1 MSEAFIDG
9 SRKLKFEYKD
19 RSITADAR
27 SLIPRLSLEFEIHYI
42 SSESKSGELEYNV
55 FINFGRAEL
64 KVRKQVFPEVGETL
78 YVGSLIP
85 EERFFTLLSPNSSSS
100 TRWYIDLD
108 HYRLSQLEKIRE
120 GKDLQMCVDLFLIV
134 ELQRESPSMRPIQFP
149 SLYIEVPKS
158 DWVEK
163 ILPQLKY
170 KEVSLIELPKLDRPE
185 FSNII
190 VEIDKAWKMY
200 SMGEYKEV
208 LTNCRIAIEGL
219 TDVVKSRGFHKEVEE
234 EGKKKTVPDWESALG
249 HEKMGDLMRSF
260 IQKLYD
266 FLSPG
271 AHYGKSI
278 NKEDAELAIMMTHA
292 LINFCTK
299 KLLGSSQ
306 NP

>member
-1 MSEAFIDG
+1 MSEVFIDG
-9 SRKLKFEYKD
+9 SGKLKFEYK
-19 RSITADAR
+19 SITADAR

-42 SSESKSGELEYNV
+42 SSESKSGENV

-64 KVRKQVFPEVGETL
+64 KVRKQVFPGVGERL

-134 ELQRESPSMRPIQFP
+134 ELQREPPSMCPIQFP

-170 KEVSLIELPKLDRPE
+170 KEVSLIELPKLDGPE

-190 VEIDKAWKMY
+190 AEIDKAWKMY
-200 SMGEYKEV
+200 SMGEYKDV
-208 LTNCRIAIEGL
+208 LTKCRIAIEGL
-219 TDVVKSRGFHKEVEE
+219 TSVVKSRGFHKEVEE
-234 EGKKKTVPDWESALG
+234 EGKKKTVPDWERALG

-271 AHYGKSI
+271 SHYGKSI
-278 NKEDAELAIMMTHA
+278 DRGDAELAIMMTHA